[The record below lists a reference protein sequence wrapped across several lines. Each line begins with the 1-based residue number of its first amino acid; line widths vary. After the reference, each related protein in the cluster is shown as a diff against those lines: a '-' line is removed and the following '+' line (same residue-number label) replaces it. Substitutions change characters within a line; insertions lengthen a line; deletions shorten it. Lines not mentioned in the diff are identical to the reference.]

1 MGTAGAERTH
11 RGDCSTPGA
20 GRDRDHRVAGNPG
33 RTRRSGDWNSAQCGI
48 DVSDPPFQN
57 GGCLQ
62 RTPPGQRG
70 GLGANRARRRVSG
83 GGFFQSAE
91 GQSGRN
97 LKSGEQAARLMVLF
111 SFNLAYGNG
120 LERTPVR
127 SSFCV
132 RGPSR
137 FASAFFTAVA
147 ACPPAR
153 LPHRHVHQCHRTQH
167 CRHHVEFTLP
177 IAWMEWGCRICTPC
191 TVGCTASLFLF
202 AGCAGFQVHHGSTRY
217 RGNPSELTEATAEIL
232 APRAAVIFRKIE
244 QFMQVL

>member
-147 ACPPAR
+147 ACPPAPPPR
-153 LPHRHVHQCHRTQH
+153 SSVPPHP
-167 CRHHVEFTLP
+167 TLP
-177 IAWMEWGCRICTPC
+177 SPC
-191 TVGCTASLFLF
+191 GVHPAHRLDGVGMPHMHPLHCGL
-202 AGCAGFQVHHGSTRY
+202 HGLVIPLRRMRRFPGSSRLNTIPWKPIRTY
-217 RGNPSELTEATAEIL
+217 GSHRRNPCS
-232 APRAAVIFRKIE
+232 PCCCHFS
-244 QFMQVL
+244 